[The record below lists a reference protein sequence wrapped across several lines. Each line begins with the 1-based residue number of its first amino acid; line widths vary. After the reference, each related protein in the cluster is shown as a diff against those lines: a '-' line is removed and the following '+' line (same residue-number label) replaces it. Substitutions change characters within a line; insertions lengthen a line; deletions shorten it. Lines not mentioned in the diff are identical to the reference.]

1 LNNLLYI
8 LVFTA
13 GFALF
18 DYFSDGG
25 RTYNLAKILEVK
37 EYIVCD
43 LLKTEVVDNE
53 VEVVYEDRVW
63 LPLDT
68 TVFSLT
74 PEEIELIQNPPEIEL
89 NT

>member
-1 LNNLLYI
+1 MEKIINY
-8 LVFTA
+8 
-13 GFALF
+13 
-18 DYFSDGG
+18 SDGG

-53 VEVVYEDRVW
+53 TKVIYEDRVW

-74 PEEIELIQNPPEIEL
+74 PEEIHQIQFPDEEEL
-89 NT
+89 